1 MISYRYFP
9 LIRSAAFRKIAARSA
24 KGSDSQAGLAAR
36 AESMALDTSEAVAL
50 EYLAIAE
57 EWDDGMDWLR
67 IEEVLTWGG

>member
-1 MISYRYFP
+1 
-9 LIRSAAFRKIAARSA
+9 
-24 KGSDSQAGLAAR
+24 
-36 AESMALDTSEAVAL
+36 MALDTSEAVAL